1 MYHKLGTVPTVCG
14 HVAVCVVCRL
24 LLRVHQEL
32 QGKEDGQDGSA
43 IWLEFESD
51 LWTRH
56 LPHLRKEIYGDG
68 QFVFDPST
76 ERYGFQEDEEEGDG
90 SGGFWAALLQ
100 DAMDDKPDE
109 DKPDEDKSFKIQEPI
124 DEPTQSYVVGH
135 TLDLND
141 LSDEERSNAED
152 EIRPDTSVQASRGG
166 AEGGVVGGEDDECEC
181 RCTLW

>member
-1 MYHKLGTVPTVCG
+1 M
-14 HVAVCVVCRL
+14 CVVCRL

-32 QGKEDGQDGSA
+32 QGKEDGQDGSD

-51 LWTRH
+51 LWTKH
-56 LPHLRKEIYGDG
+56 LPHLREEIYGDG

-76 ERYGFQEDEEEGDG
+76 ERYGFQEDEEEGEG
-90 SGGFWAALLQ
+90 SGGFLAALLQ

-109 DKPDEDKSFKIQEPI
+109 DKSFKIQEPM
-124 DEPTQSYVVGH
+124 DEPTQSYEVGH

-141 LSDEERSNAED
+141 PSDEERSDAED
-152 EIRPDTSVQASRGG
+152 EIRPNTSVQASRGG

-181 RCTLW
+181 PCTLW